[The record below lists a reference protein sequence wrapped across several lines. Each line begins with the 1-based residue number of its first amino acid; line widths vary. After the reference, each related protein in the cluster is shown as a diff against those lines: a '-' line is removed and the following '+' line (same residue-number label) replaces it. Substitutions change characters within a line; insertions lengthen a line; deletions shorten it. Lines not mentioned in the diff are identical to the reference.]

1 MPAMTPL
8 AWGGRRMTWTPGLQ
22 EQVRTL
28 RTAGVTYSKISEFL
42 NLNANSVKSWC
53 RRNNVEPDIN
63 AVRADDPEG
72 VWCRSC
78 GTVLTPGRR
87 AKFCSEACRRSWWHA
102 HSELINRRA
111 FYTFT
116 CAHCGGEFEAYGN
129 STRRYCTH
137 SCYIQHRFGTRGGR
151 R

>member
-1 MPAMTPL
+1 MVLTPH
-8 AWGGRRMTWTPGLQ
+8 LQ
-22 EQVRTL
+22 EQIRTM

-42 NLNANSVKSWC
+42 DLNVNSVKSWC
-53 RRNNVEPDIN
+53 RRNNIEPDVYGMIG
-63 AVRADDPEG
+63 VEPEG

-78 GTVLTPGRR
+78 GTELSRERR
-87 AKFCSEACRRSWWHA
+87 AKFCSDTCRRAWWAA
-102 HSELINRRA
+102 HPDLIKRRA
-111 FYTFT
+111 FYQFSCTR
-116 CAHCGGEFEAYGN
+116 CGAKFEAYGN